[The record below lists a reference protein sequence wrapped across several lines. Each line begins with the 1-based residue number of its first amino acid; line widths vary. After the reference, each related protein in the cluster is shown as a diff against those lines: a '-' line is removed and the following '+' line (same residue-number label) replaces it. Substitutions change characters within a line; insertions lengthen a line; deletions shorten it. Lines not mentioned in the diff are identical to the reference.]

1 MNSSDEIDRV
11 VQNLENLKSDE
22 DQMSDS
28 SLSMDSKLLQNS
40 SCASS
45 IHLARYDSYNKK
57 PKKHVVDRE
66 KLLKY
71 SKILIRAVRRQ
82 ISYNRY
88 KDQLKK
94 QMNMYR

>member
-1 MNSSDEIDRV
+1 MNSSDEIDKA
-11 VQNLENLKSDE
+11 VQNLENIKSDE
-22 DQMSDS
+22 DQLSDS

-40 SCASS
+40 SNASS
-45 IHLARYDSYNKK
+45 INLARYESYNAKRKK
-57 PKKHVVDRE
+57 LEINRE
-66 KLLKY
+66 RLLKY

-82 ISYNRY
+82 ISFNIY